1 MIWLQPQSLALVRY
15 GCLHVLLGLECVH
28 QAVMSTG
35 IARNRCYYGLPDRL
49 FAEKFWF
56 RRTVP

>member
-1 MIWLQPQSLALVRY
+1 
-15 GCLHVLLGLECVH
+15 
-28 QAVMSTG
+28 MSTG